1 MRNREDLCW
10 LTKKKCE
17 SLKKVKNSPRKVKN
31 IKNLNI
37 QKRSKKKNSWGNEKH
52 LFQLVSPHHKAYCIK
67 TTTQSRLWF
76 SSSST
81 ISQLVSEREK
91 ISPGSLVKIQQARTT
106 SKTELMALV
115 PTDDFYIGAV
125 FMFCRMR
132 ARSITARKN
141 IYSTFIDQHIFT
153 FFLHNFSLSLSL
165 TPAWFFHPHR
175 KGWKCSSRLLWCA
188 FLRLSF

>member
-17 SLKKVKNSPRKVKN
+17 SLKK
-31 IKNLNI
+31 
-37 QKRSKKKNSWGNEKH
+37 SKKFTEKSEEYKKFKYSKEEQKKNSWGNEKH

-91 ISPGSLVKIQQARTT
+91 IPPGSLVKIQQARTT

-153 FFLHNFSLSLSL
+153 FFLHNFSLSL
-165 TPAWFFHPHR
+165 AH
-175 KGWKCSSRLLWCA
+175 SRLI
-188 FLRLSF
+188 FLST